1 MKKNIIVFTALVVM
15 FIVIAF
21 IVTANSSAN
30 AWGNQSWFDTTYSF
44 ERVQIAMPDGSYVDG
59 DVESWQDYENS
70 DVVQVEVGGKVYLTH
85 YTNVVLISE

>member
-1 MKKNIIVFTALVVM
+1 MKKVI
-15 FIVIAF
+15 IAF
-21 IVTANSSAN
+21 TVLVLMMIVAVFLVSSTEDAY

-70 DVVQVEVGGKVYLTH
+70 DVVQVKVDGQTYLTH
-85 YTNVVLISE
+85 YMNVVLISE